1 MQNNFLSDRPTLD
14 LDSKT
19 RITQSIVMLPA
30 SLLCFIK
37 NQTKKLFFQK
47 EKKYIYIYMKTKV
60 AFDVQSPVSN
70 LTHTTF
76 MY

>member
-1 MQNNFLSDRPTLD
+1 MFHQKSD
-14 LDSKT
+14 
-19 RITQSIVMLPA
+19 
-30 SLLCFIK
+30 
-37 NQTKKLFFQK
+37 KKAIFPE
-47 EKKYIYIYMKTKV
+47 EKKNIYMKTKV